1 MATIHDVAR
10 LAGVSIASV
19 SRMLAGENV
28 RSAEAIRRAIDD
40 LGYRPNASARG
51 LRLGKHHC
59 IAVIVPDIANPYFAA
74 LVRGIE
80 ERVMTR
86 GFRIIVASSDEQ
98 FSAES
103 ALLGNLVDAVDAVAI
118 VPAEEGARTRR
129 MLSELNKPVVL
140 IDRSVGDEPGFDL
153 VHVDNASGAR
163 AAADYLLSLGHR
175 RIGIISGRQDT
186 IPGRARHQAFL
197 ATLAAAGIA
206 VPAEAVKIG
215 EFSRDFGRHAAQ
227 ELIDQGLI
235 GRGLGGQSPIEHGPI
250 AGITAVFVANN
261 TMAQGALLAL
271 HAAGV
276 SIPEH
281 LSFLCFD
288 DFDLAELLPAPVTVI
303 SRPAIAEG
311 HAAADL
317 LLQRIEHF
325 GSTHQPPLE
334 HKVLPVSLTIRQS
347 CAAPAFN

>member
-1 MATIHDVAR
+1 MANIHDVAK

-28 RSAEAIRRAIDD
+28 RSAEAIRQAISD

-80 ERVMTR
+80 ERVMTQ

-103 ALLGNLVDAVDAVAI
+103 ELLGNLVDAVDAIAI
-118 VPAEEGARTRR
+118 VPAEEGDRTRR
-129 MLSELNKPVVL
+129 LLAALNKPVVL
-140 IDRSVGDEPGFDL
+140 IDRSVGEEPGFDL
-153 VHVDNASGAR
+153 VNVDNTSGAR

-186 IPGRARHQAFL
+186 VPGRARHQAFL
-197 ATLAAAGIA
+197 ATLAAAGVE
-206 VPAEAVKIG
+206 VPVGAVKIG
-215 EFSRDFGRHAAQ
+215 EFSRDFGHRAAQ
-227 ELIDQGLI
+227 ELIQQGQI
-235 GRGLGGQSPIEHGPI
+235 GAAPNAGP
-250 AGITAVFVANN
+250 AGITALFVANN

-276 SIPEH
+276 TIPRE
-281 LSFLCFD
+281 LSFICFD

-317 LLQRIEHF
+317 LLRRIEHF
-325 GSTHQPPLE
+325 GSTNQPPLE

-347 CAAPAFN
+347 CAAPAIH

>member
-1 MATIHDVAR
+1 MANIHDVAK

-28 RSAEAIRRAIDD
+28 RSAEAIRQAISD

-59 IAVIVPDIANPYFAA
+59 IAVVVPDIANPYFAA

-80 ERVMTR
+80 ERVMTQ

-103 ALLGNLVDAVDAVAI
+103 ELLGNLVDAVDAIAI
-118 VPAEEGARTRR
+118 VPAEEGDRTRR
-129 MLSELNKPVVL
+129 LLAALNKPVVL
-140 IDRSVGDEPGFDL
+140 IDRSVGEEPGFDL
-153 VHVDNASGAR
+153 VNVDNTSGAR

-186 IPGRARHQAFL
+186 VPGRARHQAFL
-197 ATLAAAGIA
+197 ATLAAAGVE
-206 VPAEAVKIG
+206 VPVGAVKIG
-215 EFSRDFGRHAAQ
+215 EFSRDFGHRAAQ
-227 ELIDQGLI
+227 ELIQQGQI
-235 GRGLGGQSPIEHGPI
+235 GTGPT
-250 AGITAVFVANN
+250 AGITALFVANN

-276 SIPEH
+276 SIPRE
-281 LSFLCFD
+281 LSFICFD

-317 LLQRIEHF
+317 LLKRIEHF
-325 GSTHQPPLE
+325 GSTNQPPLE

-347 CAAPAFN
+347 CAAPAIN

>member
-1 MATIHDVAR
+1 MANIHDVAR
-10 LAGVSIASV
+10 RAGVSIASV

-51 LRLGKHHC
+51 LRLGKHHS
-59 IAVIVPDIANPYFAA
+59 IAVIVPDISNPYFAA

-80 ERVMTR
+80 ERAMTQ

-103 ALLGNLVDAVDAVAI
+103 ELLGNLIDAVDAVAI
-118 VPAEEGARTRR
+118 VPAEEGDRTRR
-129 MLSELNKPVVL
+129 MLADLNKPVVL
-140 IDRSVGDEPGFDL
+140 IDRMVGEEPGFDL
-153 VHVDNASGAR
+153 VHVDNASGAK
-163 AAADYLLSLGHR
+163 AAAEYLLSLGHR

-186 IPGRARHQAFL
+186 VPGRVRHQVFL
-197 ATLAAAGIA
+197 QALADAGIQI
-206 VPAEAVKIG
+206 PAEAVKIG
-215 EFSRDFGRHAAQ
+215 EFSRDFGRRAAQ
-227 ELIDQGLI
+227 ELIEQELI
-235 GRGLGGQSPIEHGPI
+235 GRP
-250 AGITAVFVANN
+250 AGITALFVGNN
-261 TMAQGALLAL
+261 TMAQGALLSL

-276 SIPEH
+276 SIPGQ

-317 LLQRIEHF
+317 LLKRIEHF
-325 GSTHQPPLE
+325 GSPKQPPLE

-347 CAAPAFN
+347 CASPASN

>member
-1 MATIHDVAR
+1 VANIHDVAK

-28 RSAEAIRRAIDD
+28 RSAEAIRQAIND

-51 LRLGKHHC
+51 LRLGKHHS
-59 IAVIVPDIANPYFAA
+59 IAVIVPDISNPYFAA

-80 ERVMTR
+80 ERAMTQ
-86 GFRIIVASSDEQ
+86 GFRIVVASSDEQ

-103 ALLGNLVDAVDAVAI
+103 ELLGNLIDAVDAVAI
-118 VPAEEGARTRR
+118 VPAEEGDRTHR
-129 MLSELNKPVVL
+129 MLVGLNKPVVL
-140 IDRSVGDEPGFDL
+140 IDRTTGDDPGFDL
-153 VHVDNASGAR
+153 VHVDNASGAK

-175 RIGIISGRQDT
+175 RFGIISGRQDT
-186 IPGRARHQAFL
+186 VPGRVRHEVFL
-197 ATLAAAGIA
+197 QTLADAGIQ

-215 EFSRDFGRHAAQ
+215 EFSRDFGRRAAQ
-227 ELIDQGLI
+227 ELIEN
-235 GRGLGGQSPIEHGPI
+235 PT
-250 AGITAVFVANN
+250 GITALFVGNN
-261 TMAQGALLAL
+261 TMAQGALLSL

-276 SIPEH
+276 SIPGQ

-317 LLQRIEHF
+317 LLERIARF
-325 GSTHQPPLE
+325 GNPNQPPLE

-347 CAAPAFN
+347 CSAPASN